1 MQLRVP
7 CDASKIGWVVGPG
20 GATVKAVR
28 ALSGATLDVLEEVT
42 ATGGRKGT
50 VVVTGSAEEVEA
62 AKLALQGLLGA
73 RDCTAS
79 KAYAQELL
87 AAAQRRAEWDE
98 AEAKRLAPPPAPP
111 PAAGEPAQAQSEA
124 VGWKRLSTTHP
135 DGTQVPFWLHE
146 PSGTYS
152 W

>member
-1 MQLRVP
+1 M
-7 CDASKIGWVVGPG
+7 
-20 GATVKAVR
+20 KAVR
-28 ALSGATLDVLEEVT
+28 ALSGSRIDVLEEVT

-50 VVVTGSAEEVEA
+50 VVVKGSAEEVEA

-73 RDCTAS
+73 RDSAAS

-87 AAAQRRAEWDE
+87 AAAQRRTKWDE
-98 AEAKRLAPPPAPP
+98 AEAKRLAPPPLQL
-111 PAAGEPAQAQSEA
+111 PATGEPSQAQSEA
-124 VGWKRLSTTHP
+124 AGWKRLSTTHP
-135 DGTQVPFWLHE
+135 DGTCVPFWLHE